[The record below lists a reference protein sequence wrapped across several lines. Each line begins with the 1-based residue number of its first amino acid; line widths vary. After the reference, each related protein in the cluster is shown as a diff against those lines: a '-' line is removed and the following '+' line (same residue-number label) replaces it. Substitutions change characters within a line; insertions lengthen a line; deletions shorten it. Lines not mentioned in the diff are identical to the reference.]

1 MSNLLLICKHDVNS
15 TKCGDDL
22 AIGYTSPMSKKH
34 ATRTIRFRLICLNP
48 PAGHFG
54 LQDKNRDI
62 IPGEILADNQ
72 LAFSFELTVKQTK
85 EGKPN
90 FTGKFAHG
98 TVKERFLYLTLKAQN
113 SDDSW
118 RIVQRIK
125 VHLKSITREQIE
137 ILLAN
142 PSAYLEAQVEGQR
155 TGSVPLLDDGWVVK
169 NLD

>member
-1 MSNLLLICKHDVNS
+1 
-15 TKCGDDL
+15 
-22 AIGYTSPMSKKH
+22 MSKKH

-72 LAFSFELTVKQTK
+72 LAFSFELAVKQISR
-85 EGKPN
+85 GGPPCPPVN

-98 TVKERFLYLTLKAQN
+98 IVKERFLYLTLKAQN